1 MAAAIATGLLGSVVV
16 VFYFF
21 FSVGR
26 GIPAAKRCQIA
37 AGSCCFSPLAAKTDF
52 LVLFMKNEAKC

>member
-21 FSVGR
+21 FLL
-26 GIPAAKRCQIA
+26 
-37 AGSCCFSPLAAKTDF
+37 AGNPRRKTLPNCSWKLLFSPLAAKTDF